1 MIQKPGVSDTP
12 ACCGPKRSKMCY
24 NKNLLGA
31 QMTQSKFWNGK
42 SEFWNNKPEFWNSRR
57 EFWNGK
63 SEFWNNKP
71 EFWNRKKVVQKP
83 GVSDTPG
90 CCGPKR
96 LKK

>member
-1 MIQKPGVSDTP
+1 
-12 ACCGPKRSKMCY
+12 
-24 NKNLLGA
+24 
-31 QMTQSKFWNGK
+31 MTQSKFWNGK

-96 LKK
+96 LKKYYIFFVVNPNGPKKTALGFNKRSKNI